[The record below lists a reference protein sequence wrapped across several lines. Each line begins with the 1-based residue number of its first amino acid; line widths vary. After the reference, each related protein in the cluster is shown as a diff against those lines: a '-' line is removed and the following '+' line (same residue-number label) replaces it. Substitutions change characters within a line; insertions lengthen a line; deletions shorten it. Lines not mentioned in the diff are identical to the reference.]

1 MKRHLK
7 RGMSLI
13 EVMIAV
19 GIFALAGVASARAI
33 AELAELVVMVQREDQ
48 LRERMRSYL
57 DELKSIRLV
66 PGQFTINEDEQGYSF
81 KVRVEELELFN
92 EAGDRLNGLYAVEVE
107 LFYEG
112 DGRSDTYEAKYFL
125 YQP

>member
-1 MKRHLK
+1 MKHRLK
-7 RGMSLI
+7 RGMTLI

-33 AELAELVVMVQREDQ
+33 AELADLVIMVQREDQ

-57 DELKSIRLV
+57 DELKSVRLV
-66 PGQFTINEDEQGYSF
+66 PGEFSINEDDQGYSF
-81 KVRVEELELFN
+81 KVRVEELDLAN
-92 EAGDRLNGLYAVEVE
+92 EEGEKLNGLYSIRVE
-107 LFYEG
+107 LFYKG